1 MSFFLIT
8 NFLAFNSVK
17 REAKLE
23 IPQIDRSNYL
33 KGLLITARKDNQLS
47 ETEISIIKKFSSR
60 LGFSP
65 DFFEETISHLLEN
78 KYITEEPIKFSSSDI
93 AKSFIEDG
101 LKLALSDDNI
111 GKDETNWLLAT
122 AQVNGLDKEWVNKK
136 MKEIQSKPHLLAK
149 MDFALFSL
157 I

>member
-1 MSFFLIT
+1 M
-8 NFLAFNSVK
+8 
-17 REAKLE
+17 E

-33 KGLLITARKDNQLS
+33 KGMLITARQDNQLN
-47 ETEISIIKKFSSR
+47 ETEISIIKKFAKR
-60 LGFSP
+60 LGFSS
-65 DFFEETISHLLEN
+65 DFYEETISHLLEN
-78 KYITEEPIKFSSSDI
+78 KYITEEPIKFSSQHI

-101 LKLALSDDNI
+101 LKLALSDDKI
-111 GKDETNWLLAT
+111 GNAEINWIKIT
-122 AQVNGLDKEWVNKK
+122 ANANGVEEELVDKK

>member
-1 MSFFLIT
+1 M
-8 NFLAFNSVK
+8 
-17 REAKLE
+17 E

-33 KGLLITARKDNQLS
+33 KGMLITARKDNQLN
-47 ETEISIIKKFSSR
+47 ETEISIIKKFAKR
-60 LGFSP
+60 LGFSS
-65 DFFEETISHLLEN
+65 DFYEETISHLLEN
-78 KYITEEPIKFSSSDI
+78 KYITEEPIKFSSQDM

-101 LKLALSDDNI
+101 LKLALSDDKI
-111 GKDETNWLLAT
+111 GNAEINWLKIT
-122 AQVNGLDKEWVNKK
+122 AKANGVEEELVDKK